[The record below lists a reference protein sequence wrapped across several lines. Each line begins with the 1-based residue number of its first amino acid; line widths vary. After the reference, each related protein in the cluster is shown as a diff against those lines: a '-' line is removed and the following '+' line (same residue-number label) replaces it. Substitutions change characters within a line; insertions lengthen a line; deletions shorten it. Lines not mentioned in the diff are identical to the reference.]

1 MSRGLEKQSNN
12 VKYLFRLKGS
22 RVSDILHNISMAII
36 ENNNYKIYNNNTLN
50 YISKDKHYYRY
61 MYFVSFLEKRN
72 KYLNMKFLSI
82 LLINLLIEYDVVFFV
97 LFSKNIKITVR
108 YKKKYIFEW
117 SNMKYKKHNFN
128 TNIGFTK
135 MRKKYHKQFVNVF
148 NKKR

>member
-1 MSRGLEKQSNN
+1 
-12 VKYLFRLKGS
+12 
-22 RVSDILHNISMAII
+22 MAII

-108 YKKKYIFEW
+108 YKKKNIFE
-117 SNMKYKKHNFN
+117 
-128 TNIGFTK
+128 
-135 MRKKYHKQFVNVF
+135 
-148 NKKR
+148 